1 MRRLLP
7 LLLLF
12 ACMEPVPSEGEAT
25 DFAFSASAKW
35 VDIDRDYSG
44 IVAVTAAVAYIGA
57 ESTDAV
63 LVLRTYLY
71 GDVLLETM
79 MAVVNPPGGAWGA
92 LGDYPDTVIVR
103 YRSDRYEILTGTS
116 YIALHGLVIQ

>member
-1 MRRLLP
+1 
-7 LLLLF
+7 
-12 ACMEPVPSEGEAT
+12 MEPVPSEGEAT
-25 DFAFSASAKW
+25 DFVFSVSARW
-35 VDIDRDYSG
+35 TDIDTAYTG

-57 ESTDAV
+57 EDTDAV

-79 MAVVNPPGGAWGA
+79 VAVVSPPDGSWTA

-103 YRSDRYEILTGTS
+103 YRSARYEILMGTS